1 MLSFLLGLIPGALN
15 TINGITGA
23 ISNERI
29 ALINAT
35 TDQERIQIQERIN
48 VLQTQRD
55 VLVADSNHS
64 KLDLWIRSAIAL
76 GPCTY
81 LLKIFIW
88 DKVLALGS
96 TDALDPNLWQVM
108 MAVIGFYFLYSGAIG
123 VAKIVKA

>member
-1 MLSFLLGLIPGALN
+1 MWTILLGLIPGLFS
-15 TINGITGA
+15 TISGITSA
-23 ISNERI
+23 ISNEKI
-29 ALINAT
+29 ALINAQ

-76 GPCTY
+76 GPTAY

-96 TDALDPNLWQVM
+96 TDALDTNLWQVM

-123 VAKIVKA
+123 VAKIIKA